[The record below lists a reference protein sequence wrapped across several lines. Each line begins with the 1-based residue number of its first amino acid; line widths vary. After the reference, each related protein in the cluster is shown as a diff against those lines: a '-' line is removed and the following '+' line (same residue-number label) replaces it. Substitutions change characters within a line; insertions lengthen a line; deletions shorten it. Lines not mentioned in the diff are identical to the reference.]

1 MISSMRENY
10 EKLKENPEMLV
21 DYNAILAFYPDYYK
35 LKMDLMYEKFLAKRR
50 VDNIFR
56 KNYKKSE
63 LYKNLKNE
71 GFTEEEVFEY
81 MLNNKD
87 KKYDYLELVFNELLK
102 SINDLCD
109 LIDYIGHYPNT
120 YPSPLES
127 EKNPEMEKLLEKYNI
142 SVKYDFEED
151 SDEMQIRAFDIV
163 RIIEKLDDS
172 LNLFNQLKHLFAQEN
187 FIDDW
192 FCQKSV
198 VDEKTQALLINIS
211 DRIEYFPTLNSQTQG
226 KSKCLDKNI

>member
-1 MISSMRENY
+1 
-10 EKLKENPEMLV
+10 
-21 DYNAILAFYPDYYK
+21 
-35 LKMDLMYEKFLAKRR
+35 
-50 VDNIFR
+50 
-56 KNYKKSE
+56 
-63 LYKNLKNE
+63 
-71 GFTEEEVFEY
+71 
-81 MLNNKD
+81 
-87 KKYDYLELVFNELLK
+87 
-102 SINDLCD
+102 
-109 LIDYIGHYPNT
+109 
-120 YPSPLES
+120 
-127 EKNPEMEKLLEKYNI
+127 
-142 SVKYDFEED
+142 
-151 SDEMQIRAFDIV
+151 MQIRAFDIV